1 MIDNI
6 KILHLANDNM
16 FIDSAYKSFESIAPL
31 CNTFF
36 IPSFNKKLNNIK
48 ETPAKIVNPIS
59 YINPLFIKS
68 LENYDMII
76 LHSLMRFNMEVVA
89 HASPRLRFVWIGMGS
104 DYYDL
109 IYENSE
115 SLYQEQTKEIVK
127 NLTIMKSSSKKI
139 NSYLKQLARNI
150 ICKNFDKHVII
161 EKIGFFSPVLEN
173 EYDIVAS
180 KFNLNFPDYVDWNYG
195 ISSKMIDGNIKNSNL
210 NGDNILVGNSA
221 TPENNHLEIFGFL
234 SNQNLSGKKIICP
247 LSYGDFAYASV
258 LKDKGKACFGDHF
271 LSVDKFMPYEDYINL
286 IKSCSNVIMN
296 HHRQQGVGT
305 LLSLLYL
312 GAKVF
317 LNKKNPLY
325 MFYKEKGMVVFSID
339 ELYNNLSLLDLH
351 LSKEDFEKNRYILK
365 SLYSEEV
372 ILKKTERLIKKV
384 VSSSKTSDDFTEA
397 I

>member
-36 IPSFNKKLNNIK
+36 IPSFNNKLKNIK
-48 ETPAKIVNPIS
+48 ETPAKIINPIS
-59 YINPLFIKS
+59 YRNPLFIKS
-68 LENYDMII
+68 LEKYDMII

-89 HASPRLRFVWIGMGS
+89 HAGPRSRFVWIGMGG
-104 DYYDL
+104 DYYDI
-109 IYENSE
+109 IYEDSE

-127 NLTIMKSSSKKI
+127 NLTVIKSPNSKKI
-139 NSYLKQLARNI
+139 NSDLKQLARSI
-150 ICKNFDKHVII
+150 LYKSFDKKAII
-161 EKIGFFSPVLEN
+161 EKIDFFAPVLEN

-180 KFNLNFPDYVDWNYG
+180 KFNFNFPDYVDWNYG
-195 ISSKMIDGNIKNSNL
+195 ISSKMIDGKIKHSNL
-210 NGDNILVGNSA
+210 NGDNILIGNSA
-221 TPENNHLEIFGFL
+221 TPENNHLEIFDFL
-234 SNQNLSGKKIICP
+234 RTQNLSGKKIICP
-247 LSYGDFAYASV
+247 LSYGDFEYASV

-317 LNKKNPLY
+317 LNEKSPLY
-325 MFYKEKGMVVFSID
+325 LFYKEKGMVVFSID
-339 ELYNNLSLLDLH
+339 ELYNNLSLLDSH
-351 LSKEDFEKNRYILK
+351 LSKEDFGKNKYILK
-365 SLYSEEV
+365 SLYSEKM
-372 ILKKTERLIKKV
+372 ISKRTERLIKKV
-384 VSSSKTSDDFTEA
+384 MSSSKTSD
-397 I
+397 